1 MCVLQS
7 LLSVG
12 SVLLLSAQLWHSAS
26 SYTTSAW
33 SAFEWNHFGFLAA
46 LLCLLKARNTLCH
59 SFIWTSL
66 CFFFFSSSP
75 AAYVGGCVCACM
87 CVACLARFLGALR
100 WVLLEKHMLDLGG
113 CGEGVMRP
121 AAFGVPML
129 LIGSMSSFGWH
140 CKPMGSLMVLPCLP
154 PCRLILLCFVL
165 PIVFFIWLKT
175 CVLKNLELALLP
187 YDFIGVH
194 QHIYLKAPA
203 QTLHLMLP
211 AAWLLAL

>member
-87 CVACLARFLGALR
+87 CVAYLAHVSRCSTLGTVRETHVRPRWLWRRCNEASSFWCPHASDREHVLLRMALR
-100 WVLLEKHMLDLGG
+100 ANGLFDGTTMSSSLQTYS
-113 CGEGVMRP
+113 
-121 AAFGVPML
+121 PML
-129 LIGSMSSFGWH
+129 CSSH
-140 CKPMGSLMVLPCLP
+140 C
-154 PCRLILLCFVL
+154 IL
-165 PIVFFIWLKT
+165 
-175 CVLKNLELALLP
+175 
-187 YDFIGVH
+187 
-194 QHIYLKAPA
+194 YL
-203 QTLHLMLP
+203 T
-211 AAWLLAL
+211 